1 MAYDLKAL
9 DAALAKR
16 IAEKKLPGVTVCI
29 RGPEGVIFEKGYGVA
44 DEKGRPVDENTV
56 MGIASM
62 SKSTATLALCILA
75 TEGKCSFSD
84 PIVKYFPN
92 FSLKGTPRQSVTL
105 HHLATHTAG
114 IPPMEPLEWSIA
126 LNTVERKES
135 DWTRAMKATAP
146 NKMNK
151 IEQIVDYI
159 AEGRYPTLG
168 EPGNYMSYSNEGYA
182 ILSYVVDQAAGI
194 PLEQFLKDRVFGPM
208 GMTRT
213 VLDEDCSEAKKIAS
227 DGNITRLWERDDD
240 GNFEC
245 DDAWGILPPFR
256 SCACVKSTAHDM
268 SRYYQCIS
276 NHGVLDGK
284 QVIPAE
290 AADMM
295 VGAAFPLS
303 EKPYYCYGLN
313 KRLWKGH
320 IICEHSGGLHG
331 VSTHGGLL
339 LGENYGF
346 AALCNEG
353 GQDTDDLCWIM
364 YNMII
369 GRPLEESTSGSIPP
383 ASSLTIP
390 RCWLAPTSA
399 TRASRSRQGASGRK
413 RPSDGHPPAGRILP
427 GALRRDLVPVLRQER
442 RACRPLPLLGARR
455 QGLGR
460 AGLYPHLSAHRRL
473 NL

>member
-1 MAYDLKAL
+1 MAYDLKSL

-29 RGPEGVIFEKGYGVA
+29 RGPEGVVFEKGYGVA
-44 DEKGRPVDENTV
+44 DEHGRPVNEHTV

-62 SKSTATLALCILA
+62 SKSTVTLALCMLEA
-75 TEGKCSFSD
+75 EGKCSFHD
-84 PIVKYFPN
+84 PIVKYFPS
-92 FSLKGTPRQSVTL
+92 FALKGTPRQGVTL

-126 LNTVERKES
+126 MNTPERRES

-146 NKMNK
+146 NKMNT
-151 IEQIVDYI
+151 IDQIVDYI
-159 AEGRYPTLG
+159 AQGRYPTLG

-182 ILSYVVDQAAGI
+182 ILCYVVDQVAGI
-194 PLEQFLKDRVFGPM
+194 PLERFLSERVFGPM

-213 VLDEDCSEAKKIAS
+213 VLDEDCSEAKTLAS

-240 GNFEC
+240 GNFQC

-268 SRYYQCIS
+268 ARYYQCLS

-284 QVIPAE
+284 QVISAA
-290 AADMM
+290 AADRM
-295 VGAAFPLS
+295 VGVSFPLE

-313 KRLWKGH
+313 KRLWHGH

-331 VSTHGGLL
+331 VSTHGGMLY
-339 LGENYGF
+339 GENYGF

-353 GQDTDDLCWIM
+353 GQDTDDLCWMM
-364 YNMII
+364 YNLIL
-369 GRPLEESTSGSIPP
+369 GRPLEEKHIWLHPTGEAFENPEM
-383 ASSLTIP
+383 LTGEYICHEGEP
-390 RCWLAPTSA
+390 VTMRVYV
-399 TRASRSRQGASGRK
+399 
-413 RPSDGHPPAGRILP
+413 DEAGRLM
-427 GALRRDLVPVLRQER
+427 AR
-442 RACRPLPLLGARR
+442 RPLGDYTLAHCGETWFQFFNNAGELA
-455 QGLGR
+455 GR
-460 AGLYPHLSAHRRL
+460 CRFWVRDGKAWGVQVYTRIYQRIGD
-473 NL
+473 

>member
-1 MAYDLKAL
+1 MSYDLKAL

-126 LNTVERKES
+126 LNTTERKES

-268 SRYYQCIS
+268 ARYYQCIS
-276 NHGVLDGK
+276 NHGMLDGK

-295 VGAAFPLS
+295 VGVAFPLS

-320 IICEHSGGLHG
+320 VICEHSGGLHG

-364 YNMII
+364 YNMIL
-369 GRPLEESTSGSIPP
+369 GRPLEEKHI
-383 ASSLTIP
+383 
-390 RCWLAPTSA
+390 WLHPTGEQFDNPEMLVGTYICHEGEPVTVKVHLDETGRLMA
-399 TRASRSRQGASGRK
+399 TRPLGEYSLVHCGETWFQMFNKDNELMGRCHFWV
-413 RPSDGHPPAGRILP
+413 RDGKAWGVQVYTRIYQ
-427 GALRRDLVPVLRQER
+427 RIED
-442 RACRPLPLLGARR
+442 
-455 QGLGR
+455 
-460 AGLYPHLSAHRRL
+460 
-473 NL
+473 